1 MKKIFMILLVICA
14 VCMSS
19 MERETQAQDILQ
31 QIYSKIDSVPRME
44 TMIDSLITLLATMD
58 IYIAVD
64 TLTVE
69 ADSLNWM
76 MTYLLINSDSAL
88 VDQAAVIALLT
99 SLVTKATARN
109 AALDSSLW
117 WSDSTDTRYAAFIT
131 WYDSIGTLLIANSAL
146 LATAN
151 TWHDSTAYLQDAIAI
166 SAATIAAGV
175 DTTIEMTTAIRDT
188 LGLAIAPDITLS
200 TASLAAIE
208 TDAAAIEILN
218 TAIRDSIGA
227 GNADLTLAIPDIEEI
242 RVDAEAIKVAAE
254 NMEDTL
260 GLAIAPDVTLSTASL
275 AAIETD
281 AAAIEVLNTAIRD
294 SIGAGNAALTLMT
307 ADLDAIATLQNSIY
321 ARLDSIMHIFA
332 VPSTRR
338 IDASAD
344 WANATLTRVIH
355 TAALDTFQGHYWS
368 FALANDAA
376 AACTLWTYSGGV
388 ADQGNDGWP
397 LKPGESVGHLTN
409 YPAPI
414 DSFSFSKTAADLL
427 KWIIIG
433 R

>member
-88 VDQAAVIALLT
+88 VVQASEEGLLDSLVTLLTALGGTSLDSLVELITAQGVAMDSALFWSDSLDVRQAALATLLT
-99 SLVTKATARN
+99 SLETKATARN

-151 TWHDSTAYLQDAIAI
+151 TWHDSTAYLQ
-166 SAATIAAGV
+166 
-175 DTTIEMTTAIRDT
+175 
-188 LGLAIAPDITLS
+188 
-200 TASLAAIE
+200 
-208 TDAAAIEILN
+208 
-218 TAIRDSIGA
+218 
-227 GNADLTLAIPDIEEI
+227 
-242 RVDAEAIKVAAE
+242 
-254 NMEDTL
+254 
-260 GLAIAPDVTLSTASL
+260 
-275 AAIETD
+275 
-281 AAAIEVLNTAIRD
+281 
-294 SIGAGNAALTLMT
+294 
-307 ADLDAIATLQNSIY
+307 DAIATLQNSIY

-368 FALANDAA
+368 FALANDAG